1 MNIDREVVK
10 QVLDALYLWHMTD
23 GETKE
28 LMPAFDALRDAFI
41 EADSENAP
49 APERNGKPTYGI
61 ERSND
66 GWFLYYKGRCPPP
79 HQYDV
84 WHNIYHDKWFALYK
98 NLDDVFVKLKE
109 RTSKEVK

>member
-28 LMPAFDALRDAFI
+28 LMPAFNALRDAFI
-41 EADSENAP
+41 EADSEAAP
-49 APERNGKPTYGI
+49 APEQYGKPRYGI
-61 ERSND
+61 EHND
-66 GWFLYYKGRCPPP
+66 KGWFLYYKGISPPP
-79 HQYDV
+79 YKYDV
-84 WHNIYHDKWFALYK
+84 WHHIYHDKWFALYK

-109 RTSKEVK
+109 RTSRKVK